1 MFLLNLVN
9 SNLLK
14 KVKDMIGTQAA
25 GALISHR
32 FVIASGKDV
41 VKVYNST
48 MLMENGGPLELTED
62 WAGVFRMIKA
72 KRKGRKGEEA
82 LKSISWGGKKY
93 ILEKIFERLVVEHSI
108 PMELIINLYQTPL
121 SYVAS
126 GEYTFDVQGTKAVP
140 VKGFDNKTQTSAT
153 FSIWM

>member
-1 MFLLNLVN
+1 MGIKSSQTQFKKMFLPNLVN
-9 SNLLK
+9 NNLLK

-25 GALISHR
+25 GAVISHR

-41 VKVYNST
+41 VKVYNSA

-82 LKSISWGGKKY
+82 LKSIS
-93 ILEKIFERLVVEHSI
+93 
-108 PMELIINLYQTPL
+108 
-121 SYVAS
+121 
-126 GEYTFDVQGTKAVP
+126 
-140 VKGFDNKTQTSAT
+140 
-153 FSIWM
+153 